1 MKIARLGS
9 PGSRPG
15 GAPPARRPMPP
26 TRRGPDREELS
37 AAQRLMQLRASYSD
51 FLPEREAL
59 GGRQHSPLATI
70 TMVVIAVF
78 VAIVLIWSGFSRV
91 EQFAVARGQVR
102 PDGRVKV
109 INHTEGGRVAAIL
122 VKEGDLVAA
131 GQPMFRLDPDLL
143 QQDVARA
150 TAQWQQL
157 AADAAR
163 LEAEA
168 NRQPLVNFPASLRS
182 DRPDLVATQTRL
194 FEARREAL
202 GARRDATDRQVEQR
216 SADVDS
222 LTRQIKSRRAS
233 LDITREQSTSV
244 GELADKGYFPWLR
257 YQSLLKDMNDAEG
270 EVARLEASLVSARAA
285 LSEARTR
292 RRQVDDDWNSQVF
305 GDLAKARTDRDGA
318 AAQLAQ
324 AASRL
329 RNLEIT
335 APDDGIVQGL
345 AVNNIGQSIKPM
357 EPLVNVVPVSDSLV
371 IEARVANQD
380 IGYISVGQKARVKV
394 LTYDFAKFG
403 TLNGVVEQISP
414 DGFPDQQT
422 GQVFYKVLVRT
433 DKAWLGPKTG
443 ERPVTPGMQVDVD
456 LITGD
461 SSILAYLTDRMFAI
475 TSNSFREH

>member
-15 GAPPARRPMPP
+15 APQQRRPGPPARRQ
-26 TRRGPDREELS
+26 PDREALT
-37 AAQRLMQLRASYSD
+37 AAQRLIQLRASYSD

-70 TMVVIAVF
+70 TMVVIAAF
-78 VAIVLIWSGFSRV
+78 VLILLVWSGFSRV

-109 INHTEGGRVAAIL
+109 INHTDGGRVAQIL
-122 VKEGDLVAA
+122 VKEGDLVAS
-131 GQPMFRLDPDLL
+131 GQPLFRLDPDLL

-168 NRQPLVNFPASLRS
+168 NRLAQVNFPASLRS

-202 GARRDATDRQVEQR
+202 GARRDATDRQIEQR

-222 LTRQIKSRRAS
+222 LTRQIRSRRAS

-285 LSEARTR
+285 LGEARTR

-324 AASRL
+324 ATSRL

-335 APDDGIVQGL
+335 APDDGIIQGL

-371 IEARVANQD
+371 IEAKVANQD

-394 LTYDFAKFG
+394 LTYDFAKYG
-403 TLNGVVEQISP
+403 TLEGVVEQISP
-414 DGFPDQQT
+414 DGFADQQS
-422 GQVFYKVLVRT
+422 GQVFYKVVVRT
-433 DKAWLGPKTG
+433 NKAWLGPKTG